1 VPEQDPND
9 AMVLPIGAPSTER
22 SGGNGTRGPAPPED
36 WRRVAAALGVR
47 YSLPDRTNPIERAVE
62 WLFAAAA
69 LAFTLPLMLVVALA
83 VKLDSPGPVLFRQLR
98 VGRGGRLF
106 VFTKF
111 RTLYADAKE
120 RFPDLYAYRY
130 SSEEISQLRFKA
142 PNDPRVT
149 RIGEWLRRS
158 TLDELPN
165 FWHVL
170 TGDMSLVGPRPEI
183 PEMLPYYGDEHL
195 IKFSVRP
202 GVTGL
207 AQISG
212 RGRLKFLETAE
223 LDAQYVRE
231 RSPWLDLRILARTV
245 FLILRRDGAF

>member
-1 VPEQDPND
+1 VEARRVTDRAASEIQGRIRAGAVLEPD
-9 AMVLPIGAPSTER
+9 ARAD
-22 SGGNGTRGPAPPED
+22 D
-36 WRRVAAALGVR
+36 WRRTAALLEAR
-47 YSLPDRTNPIERAVE
+47 YATPDRTSLVERVIE
-62 WLFAAAA
+62 WLFAAGA
-69 LAFTLPLMLVVALA
+69 LAMTLPVMLVVALA
-83 VKLDSPGPVLFRQLR
+83 VRLDSPGPALFRQLR

-106 VFTKF
+106 VFYKF
-111 RTLYADAKE
+111 RTMQADAKE
-120 RFPDLYAYRY
+120 KFPELYAYRY
-130 SSEEISQLRFKA
+130 SPEEVRTLYFKM
-142 PNDPRVT
+142 PNDPRLT
-149 RIGEWLRRS
+149 RIGEWLRRT

-170 TGDMSLVGPRPEI
+170 TGDMALVGPRPEI

-195 IKFSVRP
+195 MKFSVRP

-212 RGRLKFLETAE
+212 RGRLRFLETAE
-223 LDAQYVRE
+223 LDVRYVRE